1 MIAESKFD
9 RKKKE
14 RRVAALLALS
24 EDKKGHGSR
33 CLTDEEITTL
43 ADGNCSGATKEQ
55 GWAHLSDCQQCYDQ
69 WYSLKMEKG
78 RAHKKSGRLHL
89 MHPRNLA
96 IAGSAMAVAASV
108 AVFLNIPQ
116 APFTDHPAEMSLPSL
131 QATKETEAPGS
142 PDLEAEMKVDKG
154 VSYRSEPRVISEKM
168 VLELKDDRLAT
179 AKKRAK
185 PVAAPQSTGNIEA
198 ASDMMAAEMTAGS
211 PDRAHSIN
219 LWLEMVREGCMKRQA
234 EVKFWEEIVS
244 RGDQLF
250 QDVGQG
256 ADKKGEEARAI
267 AVLQL
272 VPRGYDADSITG
284 QCEQILVELA
294 EGEKSR

>member
-14 RRVAALLALS
+14 RKVAALLALS
-24 EDKKGHGSR
+24 EEKNGDGVR
-33 CLTDEEITTL
+33 CLTDEEMAKL
-43 ADGNCSGATKEQ
+43 VDGNGSGETKEQ

-78 RAHKKSGRLHL
+78 RAQKKSGRLHL

-116 APFTDHPAEMSLPSL
+116 APFSDQPAEESLPSL
-131 QATKETEAPGS
+131 QATKETEAPSS

-154 VSYRSEPRVISEKM
+154 VSYRSAPSGISEKM

-179 AKKRAK
+179 PKKRAK
-185 PVAAPQSTGNIEA
+185 PAAAPQPTRKIEA

-211 PDRAHSIN
+211 PDRAQSIE

-234 EVKFWEEIVS
+234 EMKFWEKIIS

-294 EGEKSR
+294 EGEKSM

>member
-1 MIAESKFD
+1 MIAESRFD

-24 EDKKGHGSR
+24 EEKKGDGVR
-33 CLTDEEITTL
+33 CLTDEQITTL
-43 ADGNCSGATKEQ
+43 AAGNCSGETKEQ

-78 RAHKKSGRLHL
+78 RAHKKSGSLHL

-116 APFTDHPAEMSLPSL
+116 APFTDEPAEDSLPSL
-131 QATKETEAPGS
+131 QATKETEAPS
-142 PDLEAEMKVDKG
+142 SLDLEAKMKVDKG
-154 VSYRSEPRVISEKM
+154 VSYKSTPSVVSEKM
-168 VLELKDDRLAT
+168 VLDLKDDRLAAT
-179 AKKRAK
+179 KKRAK
-185 PVAAPQSTGNIEA
+185 PAAAPQLTGKIEA
-198 ASDMMAAEMTAGS
+198 ASDMTAAEITAGS
-211 PDRAHSIN
+211 PDRAHSVE
-219 LWLEMVREGCMKRQA
+219 LWLEMVRVGCMKKQA
-234 EVKFWEEIVS
+234 EMKFWEKIIS

-272 VPRGYDADSITG
+272 VPRDYDADSITG

-294 EGEKSR
+294 EGEKSM

>member
-14 RRVAALLALS
+14 RRVAALLVLS
-24 EDKKGHGSR
+24 EEKKGDGVR
-33 CLTDEEITTL
+33 CLTDEEMTTL
-43 ADGNCSGATKEQ
+43 ADGNCSDKAKEQ

-78 RAHKKSGRLHL
+78 RAQKKSGRLHL

-116 APFTDHPAEMSLPSL
+116 APFSDQPAEESLPSL
-131 QATKETEAPGS
+131 QATKETEVPSS

-154 VSYRSEPRVISEKM
+154 VSYRSAPSGISEKM

-179 AKKRAK
+179 PKKRAK
-185 PVAAPQSTGNIEA
+185 PAAAPQPTRKIEA

-211 PDRAHSIN
+211 PDRAQSIE
-219 LWLEMVREGCMKRQA
+219 LWLEMVREGCMKRQV

-250 QDVGQG
+250 LGMGQG
-256 ADKKGEEARAI
+256 ADKKEEEAKAI

-272 VPRGYDADSITG
+272 VPRGADVDSIAR
-284 QCEQILVELA
+284 QCEQILAELA
-294 EGEKSR
+294 EGEKSM